1 MQRAA
6 AEAPRGARADTATP
20 GDQRRGSRAHLRS
33 RLYGREL
40 SDACPTR
47 RADRTDLSWRGHAA
61 DTKATR
67 PHAEMSKLSARIS
80 MRETEYSPTLCRPC
94 RRSARGLSRC
104 SSRKS
109 DRRFRAACDGP
120 LGRDQAPQNCL
131 ICTVSD
137 TEASVSVEHLSTTLA
152 AICGYLACCRPPS
165 RSANLLSDR
174 GGRLAD
180 ALGCSA

>member
-1 MQRAA
+1 MHWNIHSRS
-6 AEAPRGARADTATP
+6 PRFTGAR
-20 GDQRRGSRAHLRS
+20 GEVFSIVLVG
-33 RLYGREL
+33 
-40 SDACPTR
+40 
-47 RADRTDLSWRGHAA
+47 
-61 DTKATR
+61 
-67 PHAEMSKLSARIS
+67 
-80 MRETEYSPTLCRPC
+80 
-94 RRSARGLSRC
+94 
-104 SSRKS
+104 KS
-109 DRRFRAACDGP
+109 DRRFRAACGRP